1 MSTNKEWCSVWPG
14 VVTQVN
20 ATDVIQ
26 NSIPLGVDLNLSVG
40 GSYPAVNN
48 VPHTLTPH
56 NLPMDNLAGDYSV
69 VEEGQVPAAFRDNG
83 PNTAMPPIP
92 RHGGLYSGPESQNPW
107 NSIRVTPTMTN
118 YIQNNLRSANPPP
131 GATEQYVGTPRLG
144 NNYVPMPGI
153 YWYNSP
159 DMAGKYAIKATHNC
173 DARSFEKDGLST
185 YYKNM
190 V

>member
-1 MSTNKEWCSVWPG
+1 MSANTTWCSY
-14 VVTQVN
+14 
-20 ATDVIQ
+20 A
-26 NSIPLGVDLNLSVG
+26 
-40 GSYPAVNN
+40 AVNT
-48 VPHTLTPH
+48 VPLNPSPYNQIPQNGVT
-56 NLPMDNLAGDYSV
+56 GDYTV
-69 VEEGQVPAAFRDNG
+69 VEEGNVPAAFRDNG
-83 PNTAMPPIP
+83 PHTAMPPIL

-153 YWYNSP
+153 YWYNP
-159 DMAGKYAIKATHNC
+159 PEMAGKYAIKATHNC

-190 V
+190 M

>member
-1 MSTNKEWCSVWPG
+1 MSDNKKSRQVCSYS
-14 VVTQVN
+14 
-20 ATDVIQ
+20 ATDI
-26 NSIPLGVDLNLSVG
+26 
-40 GSYPAVNN
+40 
-48 VPHTLTPH
+48 
-56 NLPMDNLAGDYSV
+56 LPENHSKNQITRTNITGDYSV
-69 VEEGQVPAAFRDNG
+69 VEEGRTPPAFRDNG

-131 GATEQYVGTPRLG
+131 GATEQYIGTPRLG

-153 YWYNSP
+153 YWYNP
-159 DMAGKYAIKATHNC
+159 PEMAGNYAIKTTHNC
-173 DARSFEKDGLST
+173 DARSFGTDSLST

-190 V
+190 M